1 MTLDLSPAPSATS
14 PGRAA
19 LRQGRVEA
27 LLQIRNGEQVLL
39 SLLIPV
45 AALVLGRFLL
55 AEAISFPELAGSVMA
70 LALWSSGFTAVAIA
84 TGFER
89 RHGVLER
96 LATTPL
102 QRRGLVIGKIIGVS
116 LIALI
121 QLVLLVALAVILGW
135 RPTPDLL
142 TVVVTVATSLC
153 AMAAF
158 VSAALLMAG
167 RLRAE
172 ITLAL
177 ANVFHLALGI
187 GGGILIPADRYP
199 APIARVIE
207 LLPTGAL
214 GQAWRQFS
222 TGMTAGLQGW
232 LLLLVAAAWAGIMV
246 IAANRG
252 FRWLA

>member
-19 LRQGRVEA
+19 LRQGRIEA
-27 LLQIRNGEQVLL
+27 LLQIRHGEQILL
-39 SLLIPV
+39 SLLIPI

-55 AEAISFPELAGSVMA
+55 ADVIDFGALAPSVLA

-89 RHGVLER
+89 RYGVLER

-102 QRRGLVIGKIIGVS
+102 QRGGLVRGKVIGVS
-116 LIALI
+116 AIAAI
-121 QLVLLVALAVILGW
+121 QLIILIGLSLALGW
-135 RPTPDLL
+135 RPTPDVGAVL
-142 TVVVTVATSLC
+142 VMVATSLC

-172 ITLAL
+172 VTLAV
-177 ANVFHLALGI
+177 ANVLHLAFSV
-187 GGGILIPADRYP
+187 GGGILIPTDRFP
-199 APIARVIE
+199 APADWLVA
-207 LLPTGAL
+207 LVPTGAL

-222 TGMTAGLQGW
+222 TGMETGFAGW
-232 LLLLVAAAWAGIMV
+232 LPLVVAAAWAGVLGIS
-246 IAANRG
+246 ARRG
-252 FRWLA
+252 FRWLS